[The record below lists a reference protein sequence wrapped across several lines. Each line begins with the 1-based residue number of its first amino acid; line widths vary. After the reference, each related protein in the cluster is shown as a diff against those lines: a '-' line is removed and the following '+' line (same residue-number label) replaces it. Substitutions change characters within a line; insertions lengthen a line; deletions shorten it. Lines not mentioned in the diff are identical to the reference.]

1 MSNDFEMRSEY
12 SIIMLKKDLVR
23 VIGFVAIISAII
35 YVLKLMFERA
45 DTKLYSQKGYQDLQ
59 DDDTFR
65 EIEKRRREK
74 YKRKLSYR

>member
-1 MSNDFEMRSEY
+1 
-12 SIIMLKKDLVR
+12 MLKEDFVRTIGLVA
-23 VIGFVAIISAII
+23 VISAII

-45 DTKLYSQKGYQDLQ
+45 DAKLYSQKGYQDLQ

>member
-1 MSNDFEMRSEY
+1 
-12 SIIMLKKDLVR
+12 MLKEDLVR
-23 VIGFVAIISAII
+23 TIGFVAVISAII

-65 EIEKRRREK
+65 EIEKRRRER

>member
-1 MSNDFEMRSEY
+1 MSNDFEMRREY

-23 VIGFVAIISAII
+23 VIGFVAVISAII

-65 EIEKRRREK
+65 EIEKRRRER
-74 YKRKLSYR
+74 YKRNTVSS

>member
-1 MSNDFEMRSEY
+1 MSNDFEMRREY